1 MASKKTKDR
10 KYQLAEELQEHLK
23 EYKTIFLVDCDNV
36 GSNQLHEIRKAL
48 RGTALIY
55 GGKNT
60 QMRRVIREMEEE
72 NPKLEQV
79 RSALKLNTMLVF
91 TNESAADV
99 KDLIES
105 NKMPA
110 AARAGALAQVDVTI
124 PKGITSL
131 EPSQTSFLQALNI
144 GTKITKGQIEIIA
157 DVELLKAGV
166 KVDSS
171 QAALLQKMGMLPF
184 AYGLIVRWVY
194 DQGSLFPPA
203 VLEIDANTIMNSFRA
218 GCRELAALSFATDI
232 PSEASVPYALCLG
245 FKDLCAI
252 ALETDVHFEQM
263 SKIKA
268 YLDDPSAFACAGPA
282 TGGGGGAPA
291 AAAAAAPAEESE
303 EEEEMATG
311 GGLFGEEGDDY

>member
-10 KYQLAEELQEHLK
+10 KYQLAEELTEHLK

-48 RGTALIY
+48 RGTAVIY

-60 QMRRVIREMEEE
+60 QMRRVIREMEEDM
-72 NPKLEQV
+72 PKLEAV
-79 RSALKLNTMLVF
+79 RTALKLNTMLVF

-99 KDLIES
+99 KDLIEA

-124 PKGITSL
+124 PKGVTNL

-157 DVELLKAGV
+157 DVHLLTAGV

-184 AYGLIVRWVY
+184 AYGLVVKWVY
-194 DQGSLFPPA
+194 DNGSLFPPA
-203 VLEIDANTIMNSFRA
+203 VLDIDADTIMNSFRT
-218 GCRELAALSFATDI
+218 GVRELAALSFATDI

-245 FKDLCAI
+245 FKDLVAI
-252 ALETDVHFEQM
+252 ALETDVHFPQM
-263 SKIKA
+263 SKVKA

-282 TGGGGGAPA
+282 TGGAAAPGA
-291 AAAAAAPAEESE
+291 AAAAAEPEEEEE
-303 EEEEMATG
+303 EEEEMAAG
-311 GGLFGEEGDDY
+311 GGLFGDEGDDY